1 MMEFFVSYL
10 KLLMSRGKGLMSLEP
25 EKTLAFLRVD
35 RTPKLV
41 MEREPNSIR

>member
-10 KLLMSRGKGLMSLEP
+10 KLLMRWKGSNEPLGK
-25 EKTLAFLRVD
+25 KTGGWVD